1 MSEENNPFVQ
11 LSNLFVENQRVLSV
25 KSDELAKRSKSLSGK
40 LSLLSQQ
47 LEENVFKTNL
57 VSILNI
63 DEEARLILSVA
74 KELEFQRDQIL
85 TSVKMLSESKQVKL
99 NK

>member
-47 LEENVFKTNL
+47 LEENVFKSNL